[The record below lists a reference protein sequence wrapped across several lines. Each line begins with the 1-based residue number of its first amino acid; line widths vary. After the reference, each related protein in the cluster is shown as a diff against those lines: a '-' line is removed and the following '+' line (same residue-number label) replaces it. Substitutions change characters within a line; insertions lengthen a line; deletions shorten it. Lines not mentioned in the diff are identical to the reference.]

1 MTKPEPVIQSRNQS
15 VDAFR
20 LLASLGVIIL
30 HVEYPNV
37 PGDIAVGLRLMSR
50 WAIPFFFIVSGY
62 YLAAKNSTTNRL
74 KIQPTIERLIW
85 VFLLWTLIYA
95 PVVIHQHDIITLI
108 KRLASPTFILFGD
121 FYHLWFI
128 SSLALGYISI
138 AFFNRFN
145 SKILLPVVSAFS
157 VIIALLAGSYAI
169 FDFDFSLDFD
179 TARQWLAIPFLYIGF
194 LFLKNRQ
201 PSWWVSIVWIIIGS
215 GLQIIEAKF
224 LGRQFGSSA
233 YDHQFLIGTIPFA
246 IGMAGLA
253 LGNFKLPGFSIF
265 SRWGRDYSL
274 GIYLIHPLIIYILSI
289 LISAPGLISSAV
301 WQVTLPLTVLILSIF
316 VLSLINRYLPSGFK
330 ILFGEHL
337 KTSSDR

>member
-1 MTKPEPVIQSRNQS
+1 MTKPDPAIQSRNQS

-30 HVEYPNV
+30 HLEYPNV
-37 PGDIAVGLRLMSR
+37 PNDIAVGLRLMSR

-62 YLAAKNSTTNRL
+62 YLAGKNPTTNRL
-74 KIQPTIERLIW
+74 KIQPIIERLIW
-85 VFLLWTLIYA
+85 VFLLWNLIYA
-95 PVVIHQHDIITLI
+95 PVVIDQHDIVTLI

-138 AFFNRFN
+138 AFFSRFN
-145 SKILLPVVSAFS
+145 TKVLLPVVSAFS

-169 FDFDFSLDFD
+169 FKPGFEFDFD
-179 TARQWLAIPFLYIGF
+179 TARQWLSIPFLYMGF
-194 LFLKNRQ
+194 LFSQKGQ
-201 PSWWVSIVWIIIGS
+201 PSWRISIVWIIIGS

-224 LGRQFGSSA
+224 LARQFGFSA

-253 LGNFKLPGFSIF
+253 LSNFKLRGFSIF
-265 SRWGRDYSL
+265 SKWGREYSL

-289 LISAPGLISSAV
+289 SISASGLINSAV
-301 WQVTLPLTVLILSIF
+301 WQVMLPLTVLLLSILA
-316 VLSLINRYLPSGFK
+316 LSLINRYLPSGFK

-337 KTSSDR
+337 KTSADR